1 MEKIPEEPQYVTSSL
16 LTSKDQRDTPGVS
29 TYTKLDESTDY
40 VKVSK

>member
-1 MEKIPEEPQYVTSSL
+1 MEKIPEEPRYVNSSQ
-16 LTSKDQRDTPGVS
+16 LTSEDQHDTPGVS